1 MIVLRTSTTS
11 PYGRKVRLAAAVLG
25 LQDLLKID
33 WADTRA
39 SEGSLYKQNPL
50 AKVPTLL
57 LENGDVVYDSRVTL
71 EFLDTRAGGGKIIP
85 TGEARIPALTKQ
97 AMADGITDAAI
108 QAQIEMR
115 NHSKEHWNIVWI
127 ERQQGKVDR
136 TLKAFNDTPLP
147 TPDQSN
153 GIPDCAQI
161 ALACSL
167 GYLDLRANG
176 DWRKQNPEL
185 VRWHKAFIAQIPAY
199 NETLAPEMLE
209 KS

>member
-1 MIVLRTSTTS
+1 MIVLHTSTTS

-25 LQDLLKID
+25 LQEILKID

-39 SEGSLYKQNPL
+39 TEGSLYEQNPL
-50 AKVPTLL
+50 AKVPTLM
-57 LENGDVVYDSRVTL
+57 LENGDVVYDSRVAL
-71 EFLDTRAGGGKIIP
+71 ELLDTLAGGGKIIP
-85 TGEARIPALTKQ
+85 TGEARIPVLTKQ

-108 QAQIEMR
+108 QAQIEKR
-115 NHSKEHWNIVWI
+115 NHSKEHWNTVWI
-127 ERQQGKVDR
+127 DRQQGKVDR
-136 TLKAFNDTPLP
+136 TLKTFNDTPLP
-147 TPDQSN
+147 APDQTN
-153 GIPDCAQI
+153 GMPDCAQI

-185 VRWHKAFIAQIPAY
+185 VRWHDAFVAQVPAY

>member
-1 MIVLRTSTTS
+1 MNILRTSTTS
-11 PYGRKVRLAAAVLG
+11 PYGRKARIAAAVLG
-25 LQDLLKID
+25 IQDQVKVD

-39 SEGSLYKQNPL
+39 SEGSLYEQNPL

-57 LENGDVVYDSRVTL
+57 MADGETVYDSRVVIEL
-71 EFLDTRAGGGKIIP
+71 LDTLAGGGKLIP
-85 TGEARIPALTKQ
+85 SDETRISVLTRQ
-97 AMADGITDAAI
+97 AMADGITDAAV
-108 QAQIEMR
+108 QAQVEAR
-115 NHSKEHWNIVWI
+115 NHPEEHQNHVWI

-147 TPDQSN
+147 TPDQTH

-161 ALACSL
+161 ALACAL

-176 DWRKQNPEL
+176 DWRHQHPEL
-185 VRWHKAFIAQIPAY
+185 VRWHAAFIEQVPAY

>member
-1 MIVLRTSTTS
+1 MITLRTSTTS

-25 LQDLLKID
+25 LQDRLKVD

-39 SEGSLYKQNPL
+39 SEGSLYEQNPL

-57 LENGDVVYDSRVTL
+57 LDNGDIVYDSHVAL
-71 EFLDTRAGGGKIIP
+71 ELLDTLAGGGKIIP
-85 TGEARIPALTKQ
+85 ADDTRISVLTKQ

-115 NHSKEHWNIVWI
+115 NHSKEHWNTVWI

-136 TLKAFNDTPLP
+136 TLKAFNDSPLP
-147 TPDQSN
+147 NPQQTN
-153 GIPDCAQI
+153 GVPDCAQI

-185 VRWHKAFIAQIPAY
+185 VRWHDAFVAQIPAY

-209 KS
+209 KG